1 MWENDEARNSKAGTT
16 SLFGIRALS
25 LFRHSSFV
33 IRYLV
38 MAYLDQFLSVI
49 VKHGGSDLHIG
60 VGQPP
65 KMRMHGD
72 IMPIRADPVTHEE
85 ATRMMS
91 EISGPHNW
99 EIFEQRGDL
108 DFAYEMDEASRFR
121 SNYFKQSNGYGAVFR
136 LIPTKIATL
145 EQLGIPLVV
154 REFANFRGG
163 LVLVTGPTGS
173 GKTTT
178 QAALIDYI
186 NQNFSKHVVTIEEP
200 IEFVHNNKR
209 STITQREVPGNST
222 SFAAAL
228 KAALRE
234 DTDIVLVGEMRDLE
248 TISLALTAAETG
260 LLVFGT
266 LHTNNARKTVDRMVD
281 VFPAD
286 RQPQAR
292 AMLANSLRGVVA
304 QLLLKRADRPG
315 RIAVNEILISNAA
328 VAAIIREGATQKLQD
343 VIVSGRAQGMQ
354 FMDDTIWALLEKGIV
369 SPHEAFMKAID
380 KGRFKPFLSAEEE
393 ALANAAGAAPEDEK
407 RARGDFVKPT
417 GARAANRAVR

>member
-1 MWENDEARNSKAGTT
+1 
-16 SLFGIRALS
+16 
-25 LFRHSSFV
+25 
-33 IRYLV
+33 
-38 MAYLDQFLSVI
+38 
-49 VKHGGSDLHIG
+49 
-60 VGQPP
+60 
-65 KMRMHGD
+65 
-72 IMPIRADPVTHEE
+72 MPIRAEPISREE
-85 ATRMMS
+85 AVRMMS
-91 EISGPHNW
+91 EICGVHNW
-99 EIFEQRGDL
+99 ETFEQSGDL

-121 SNYFKQSNGYGAVFR
+121 SNYFKQSNGYGATFR
-136 LIPTKIATL
+136 LIPTRIATL
-145 EQLGIPLVV
+145 EELGIPLVI

-163 LVLVTGPTGS
+163 LVLVTGPT
-173 GKTTT
+173 T

-186 NQNFSKHVVTIEEP
+186 NQNFAKHVVTIEEP
-200 IEFVHNNKR
+200 IEFVHDNKQ
-209 STITQREVPGNST
+209 STITQREVPTNSS
-222 SFAAAL
+222 SFAAGL

-248 TISLALTAAETG
+248 TVSLALTAAETG

-343 VIVSGRAQGMQ
+343 VIVSGKAQGMQ
-354 FMDDTIWALLEKGIV
+354 FMDDAIWAFLEKGIV

-380 KGRFKPFLSAEEE
+380 KSRFRPFLSPEEE
-393 ALANAAGAAPEDEK
+393 ALGNAAGGVRNDEK
-407 RARGDFVKPT
+407 RLPGNSVKPM
-417 GARAANRAVR
+417 APRAPSLR

>member
-1 MWENDEARNSKAGTT
+1 
-16 SLFGIRALS
+16 
-25 LFRHSSFV
+25 
-33 IRYLV
+33 
-38 MAYLDQFLSVI
+38 MAELDRFLSVI

-60 VGQPP
+60 EGQPP

-72 IMPIRADPVTHEE
+72 IMPIRAEAVKREE
-85 ATRMMS
+85 AVQMLS
-91 EISGPHNW
+91 EVCVLRNR
-99 EIFEQRGDL
+99 EIIEQHGDL
-108 DFAYEMDEASRFR
+108 DFAYEMDRASRLR
-121 SNYFKQSNGYGAVFR
+121 SNYFKQSNGYGAAFR

-145 EQLGIPLVV
+145 EELGIPVIV
-154 REFANFRGG
+154 KEFAHLRGG

-200 IEFVHNNKR
+200 IEFVHDNKR
-209 STITQREVPGNST
+209 STITQREVPGNSS
-222 SFAAAL
+222 SFAAGL

-281 VFPAD
+281 VFPTS
-286 RQPQAR
+286 RQAQAR

-315 RIAVNEILISNAA
+315 RIAVNEILIANAA

-343 VIVSGRAQGMQ
+343 VIISGKAQGMQ
-354 FMDDTIWALLEKGIV
+354 FMDDAIWELLEKGIV
-369 SPHEAFMKAID
+369 SSHEAFMKAID
-380 KGRFKPFLSAEEE
+380 KSRFKQFLPEEE
-393 ALANAAGAAPEDEK
+393 QDLGVAAGAVPDDEK
-407 RARGDFVKPT
+407 KLPGNFMK
-417 GARAANRAVR
+417 RAATRGPARPPR

>member
-1 MWENDEARNSKAGTT
+1 
-16 SLFGIRALS
+16 
-25 LFRHSSFV
+25 
-33 IRYLV
+33 
-38 MAYLDQFLSVI
+38 MAYLDRFLSVI

-60 VGQPP
+60 EGEPP

-72 IMPIRADPVTHEE
+72 IMPIRAEPVKREE
-85 ATRMMS
+85 AVQMLS
-91 EISGPHNW
+91 EVCGPHNW

-121 SNYFKQSNGYGAVFR
+121 CNYFKQSNGYGATFR

-145 EQLGIPLVV
+145 EDLGIPVV
-154 REFANFRGG
+154 VKDFANVRGG

-186 NQNFSKHVVTIEEP
+186 NQNFAKHVITIEEP
-200 IEFVHNNKR
+200 IEFVHENKR
-209 STITQREVPGNST
+209 STITQREVPTDSS
-222 SFAAAL
+222 SFAAGL

-248 TISLALTAAETG
+248 TVSLALTAAETG
-260 LLVFGT
+260 LMVFGT

-286 RQPQAR
+286 RQSQAR

-315 RIAVNEILISNAA
+315 RIAVNEILIANPA
-328 VAAIIREGATQKLQD
+328 VSAIIREGATQKLQD

-354 FMDDTIWALLEKGIV
+354 FMDDAIWALLEKGIV

-380 KGRFKPFLSAEEE
+380 KGRFKPLLSPKDAV
-393 ALANAAGAAPEDEK
+393 LADAAGSVREDEK
-407 RARGDFVKPT
+407 QRLPGDFVNPLA
-417 GARAANRAVR
+417 ARARAGTR

>member
-1 MWENDEARNSKAGTT
+1 
-16 SLFGIRALS
+16 
-25 LFRHSSFV
+25 
-33 IRYLV
+33 
-38 MAYLDQFLSVI
+38 MAELDRFLSVI

-60 VGQPP
+60 EGQPP
-65 KMRMHGD
+65 KMRVHGD
-72 IMPIRADPVTHEE
+72 IIPIRDEPVSHEE
-85 ATRMMS
+85 ATRMLS
-91 EISGPHNW
+91 EVCGPRNW
-99 EIFEQRGDL
+99 EALEQRGDL

-121 SNYFKQSNGYGAVFR
+121 SNYFKQSKGYGATFR

-145 EQLGIPLVV
+145 EELGIPLVV
-154 REFANFRGG
+154 KELVNVRGG
-163 LVLVTGPTGS
+163 LVLITGPTGS

-178 QAALIDYI
+178 QAALVDHI
-186 NQNFSKHVVTIEEP
+186 NQNFAKHVVTIEEP
-200 IEFVHNNKR
+200 IEFVHNNKE
-209 STITQREVPGNST
+209 STITQREVPGDSS
-222 SFAAAL
+222 SFAAGL

-248 TISLALTAAETG
+248 TVSLALTAAETG

-286 RQPQAR
+286 RQAQAR

-315 RIAVNEILISNAA
+315 RIAVNEILIANPA

-354 FMDDTIWALLEKGIV
+354 FMDDTIWRLLEKGIV

-380 KGRFKPFLSAEEE
+380 KSRFAPFLPPEEE
-393 ALANAAGAAPEDEK
+393 ALGNAAGCIGDDEK
-407 RARGDFVKPT
+407 RPPGNLMLATHSRVGT
-417 GARAANRAVR
+417 R

>member
-1 MWENDEARNSKAGTT
+1 
-16 SLFGIRALS
+16 
-25 LFRHSSFV
+25 
-33 IRYLV
+33 
-38 MAYLDQFLSVI
+38 MAYLDRFLSVI
-49 VKHGGSDLHIG
+49 VKQSGSDLHIG
-60 VGQPP
+60 EGEPP
-65 KMRMHGD
+65 NMRMHGD
-72 IMPIRADPVTHEE
+72 IMPIRKEPVTHEE
-85 ATRMMS
+85 AVQMMS
-91 EISGPHNW
+91 EVCGPHKW
-99 EIFEQRGDL
+99 KIFEQHGDL

-121 SNYFKQSNGYGAVFR
+121 TNYFKQSNGYGAAFR
-136 LIPTKIATL
+136 LIPVKISTL
-145 EQLGIPLVV
+145 EELGIPVVV
-154 REFANFRGG
+154 REFARLRGG

-178 QAALIDYI
+178 QAALVDYI

-200 IEFVHNNKR
+200 IEFVHDNKR
-209 STITQREVPGNST
+209 STITQREVPGDSS
-222 SFAAAL
+222 SFPAGL

-286 RQPQAR
+286 RQSQAR

-304 QLLLKRADRPG
+304 QLLLKRVDRPG
-315 RIAVNEILISNAA
+315 RIAVNEILVANAA

-343 VIVSGRAQGMQ
+343 VIVSGKAQAMQ

-380 KGRFKPFLSAEEE
+380 KNRFRPFLPPEEE
-393 ALANAAGAAPEDEK
+393 ALGNAAGSVRNDEN
-407 RARGDFVKPT
+407 RVPGDLAHPIA
-417 GARAANRAVR
+417 ARAH